1 MTYIVNHEHAA
12 TNFNTVLL
20 PQDMHLLIS
29 VYIFGRRA
37 GLSQEVLVMVS
48 YDGSMAGVQANS
60 GVQPL
65 ASSLMSTV
73 SPCGLHRE
81 SRCTSVSAIVDSIL
95 PMGLGVCGLARSDD

>member
-1 MTYIVNHEHAA
+1 MTYIVNYEHAA
-12 TNFNTVLL
+12 TNFNPVLL

-48 YDGSMAGVQANS
+48 YDGSMADVQANS
-60 GVQPL
+60 GVHPL

-73 SPCGLHRE
+73 SLCGLHRE